1 MNAYRKVEDIRV
13 PNSNSNNLSKKMKEQ
28 KEEKKKPESMY
39 ANKVK

>member
-13 PNSNSNNLSKKMKEQ
+13 PNNNSNNLSKKMKEQ